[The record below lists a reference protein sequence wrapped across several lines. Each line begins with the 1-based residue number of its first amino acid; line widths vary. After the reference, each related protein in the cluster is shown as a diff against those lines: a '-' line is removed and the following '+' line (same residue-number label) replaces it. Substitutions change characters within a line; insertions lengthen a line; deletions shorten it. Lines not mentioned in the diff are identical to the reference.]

1 MITEKNYVGNGINGL
16 SLWYMVMPRGRERS
30 DGEFEPAIMI
40 ERWIKVRKERAGNRH
55 QQKQGSYT
63 PARCYPKDL
72 DERRM
77 GKENLV
83 RKLKITTSSRMN
95 PTMETENTNHSKIPA
110 ERMTNPSGFVRAE
123 KPR

>member
-40 ERWIKVRKERAGNRH
+40 ERWIKGGKERASNRH
-55 QQKQGSYT
+55 QQKQGSCT

-72 DERRM
+72 DERPM
-77 GKENLV
+77 GQENLV
-83 RKLKITTSSRMN
+83 RKLINHYQFKNEPRDGNREHEPFEN
-95 PTMETENTNHSKIPA
+95 P
-110 ERMTNPSGFVRAE
+110 R
-123 KPR
+123 